1 MIHGLSESED
11 ALESEEETYEILSN
25 FLGDGLNID
34 QQSIKFIDFAIMY
47 AVCFILIY
55 FLFSNRLKSLLS
67 CSII

>member
-1 MIHGLSESED
+1 MSED

-25 FLGDGLNID
+25 FLRDGLNID

-47 AVCFILIY
+47 TVCFILIY